1 MDNDLS
7 IKQKEQEVP
16 KSERLSVTEKLAY
29 GSGDMACNIVFGMI
43 SSLLT
48 LFYTDYAGVAPTI
61 IGMVFL
67 ISRCFDGVSDVVMGF
82 IVEKT
87 KSKYGQS
94 RPWIIRMAIP
104 YAISAVLLFTVP
116 QTTGFMQGLYI
127 FVTYNLCTTVCY
139 TALNLPYGSLSTMMT
154 RSSEERGMLSIFRMA
169 MSPFGR
175 ILSVSFTLPVVK
187 LFGNDQMAWA
197 KTMGIWAV
205 VAVALLVFC
214 FAQCK
219 ETVEIPARKKIDKTP
234 LKIALK
240 ALATNQYFWAGLI
253 LWMIQSCMAG
263 LTGTVLPYYTK
274 YIFNNDNLYSY
285 LFLAE
290 TLTMIAT
297 TFLSPWLLR
306 KMGKRNM
313 SLAGVFLAL
322 AGQLIYM
329 INPYSYS
336 MVMMSCIVRGLGMA
350 PFASVVFAMIGDAV
364 EFGQWKT
371 HLRQESLI
379 FAGGSVGT
387 KVGSG
392 VIAAIITGMMS
403 MAGYVTS
410 TSGVAVQSQSVLN
423 TIVNLY
429 KFGPL
434 IAYAILIIVLL
445 IYKLDKMY
453 PQIMQDLAERE
464 GRGEL

>member
-1 MDNDLS
+1 ME
-7 IKQKEQEVP
+7 KELTLTPKEVDVP
-16 KSERLSVTEKLAY
+16 KSERLPVIEKLAY

-67 ISRCFDGVSDVVMGF
+67 ISRLFDGASDVVMGF
-82 IVEKT
+82 VVEKT

-94 RPWIIRMAIP
+94 RPWILWMALP

-116 QTTGFMQGLYI
+116 ATTGFLQGLYI
-127 FVTYNLCTTVCY
+127 FITYNLCTTVCY

-154 RSSEERGMLSIFRMA
+154 RSSEERGMLSIYRMA

-175 ILSVSFTLPVVK
+175 ILSVSFTFPVVK
-187 LFGNDQMAWA
+187 FFGNDQMAWV
-197 KTMGIWAV
+197 KTMSIWAV
-205 VAVALLVFC
+205 VAVGLLLFC
-214 FAQCK
+214 FFQCK
-219 ETVEIPARKKIDKTP
+219 ETVEIPARKTEVKIP
-234 LKIALK
+234 LKRALK
-240 ALATNQYFWAGLI
+240 ALASNQYFWAGLI

-263 LTGTVLPYYTK
+263 LTGTILPYYSK
-274 YIFNNDNLYSY
+274 YIFNNDNLYSF

-290 TLTMIAT
+290 TLTMIAV
-297 TFLSPWLLR
+297 TFASPFLMR
-306 KMGKRNM
+306 KLGKRNM
-313 SLAGVFLAL
+313 SLCGIFLAL

-329 INPYSYS
+329 INPYSYPL
-336 MVMMSCIVRGLGMA
+336 VLMSCIVRGIGLA

-392 VIAAIITGMMS
+392 VIAAIITSAMS

-410 TSGVAVQSQSVLN
+410 TSGTAVQSQQVLD

-434 IAYAILIIVLL
+434 IAYAILIFVLL
-445 IYKLDKMY
+445 IYKLDNMY
-453 PQIMQDLAERE
+453 PKIMEELAERE
-464 GRGEL
+464 SRGEL